1 MAEEK
6 TYQTENRWPVCLG
19 AIRQK
24 KGYCFSAVIPHKKEG
39 WLLLYRKGEE
49 EPCTE
54 IPFSEN
60 GTGSVRTLYLP
71 WLDARKYEYNFKI
84 GTKVVQDPYA
94 CVIRGRE
101 KFGQESKTS
110 EHQVRCGFWEKEP
123 QEISRGPGLSYED
136 MILYKVHVRGYT
148 QNPNSR
154 VKKKGTFQGLKEK
167 IPYWKELGI
176 NAIEL
181 MPAYDFWEKPLKE
194 KESGLVIQKTEQER
208 VNFWGYAEGFYF
220 VPKASYCAGKNPQAE
235 FLEFITALHDAGI
248 ECIME
253 FYFPKEVNP
262 LMGLEVLR
270 YWKIRYHVDGFH
282 ILGEGILPQL
292 AAQDEV
298 LKGTKLMMTQ
308 AAEVAS
314 GSVHGEERELAEY
327 HMGFMDVMRRFLKS
341 DEDTLYAAVEQIR
354 KNPADYGVINYMV
367 CQDGF
372 TMMDLVSY
380 DYRHNEENGE
390 NNQDGNSWNYSWN
403 CGTEGPTRK
412 QQIKILRERQ
422 MKNAFLLMLLSQ
434 GTPMIYGGDEF
445 GNSQMGNNNA
455 WCQDNKT
462 GWIDWSQQKKNEKLT
477 SFVKAA
483 IEFRKA
489 HPLLHKAV
497 AYQGM
502 DWRCVGYPDF
512 SCHTQRA
519 WYCSFENTSRCIGLM
534 YCGAYASENKKA
546 SDDFLY
552 VAYNFHWEPR
562 QLALPSLKKAGL
574 SWYLAVDTY
583 DTKGVGI
590 VPEGEE
596 ILLED
601 QKMLTVPP
609 RTIQVLLGK

>member
-6 TYQTENRWPVCLG
+6 TYQTEDFWPVCLG
-19 AIRQK
+19 AVKQK
-24 KGYCFSAVIPHKKEG
+24 KGYSFSAVIPKKKEG
-39 WLLLYRKGEE
+39 WLLLYHKGKE
-49 EPCTE
+49 EPCRE

-71 WLDARKYEYNFKI
+71 WLDGRKYEYNFKI
-84 GTKVVQDPYA
+84 GTEVVQDPYA
-94 CVIRGRE
+94 CVIIGRE
-101 KFGQESKTS
+101 KFGQETDYG

-123 QEISRGPGLSYED
+123 KEISQGPSLPYED

-148 QNPNSR
+148 KNPNSK
-154 VKKKGTFQGLKEK
+154 VKKKGTFQGLMEK

-181 MPAYDFWEKPLKE
+181 MPAYDFWEVSIKE
-194 KESGLVIQKTEQER
+194 RENGLVVQKTETER
-208 VNFWGYAEGFYF
+208 INFWGYAEGFYF
-220 VPKASYCAGKNPQAE
+220 VPKASYCAGKNPGEE

-253 FYFPKEVNP
+253 FYFPRQMNP
-262 LMGLEVLR
+262 LMCLEVLR
-270 YWKIRYHVDGFH
+270 YWKMRYHVDGFH
-282 ILGEGILPQL
+282 LLGEGILPQL
-292 AAQDEV
+292 AVQDEV
-298 LKGTKLMMTQ
+298 LKGTKLLMTQ
-308 AAEVAS
+308 AAEVALKR
-314 GSVHGEERELAEY
+314 GDGEDKYLAEY
-327 HMGFMDVMRRFLKS
+327 HMGFMEVMRRFLKS
-341 DEDTLYAAVEQIR
+341 DENTLYPAVEQIR
-354 KNPADYGVINYMV
+354 KNPPDYGVINYMV

-403 CGTEGPTRK
+403 CGAEGPTRK
-412 QQIKILRERQ
+412 QQIKTLRERQ
-422 MKNAFLLMLLSQ
+422 IKNAFLLMLLSQ

-477 SFVKAA
+477 QFVKAA
-483 IEFRKA
+483 IAFRKS
-489 HPLLHKAV
+489 HPLLHRAV
-497 AYQGM
+497 PYQGM

-512 SCHTQRA
+512 SYHTQRA
-519 WYCSFENTSRCIGLM
+519 WYCSFENTGRCIGLM
-534 YCGAYASENKKA
+534 YCGAYADEDKKN

-562 QLALPSLKKAGL
+562 QLALPSLKKDGL

-583 DTKGVGI
+583 DTKGIGI
-590 VPEGEE
+590 APGGKE